1 MESTLAWT
9 GMWASILVS
18 GFLVIPV
25 LLEFFKRN
33 LPICFGL
40 LATVLTIYCLTPYS
54 AGARQVWTPFNKAQ
68 VGIVQVVQA
77 LFSPSP
83 SSS

>member
-9 GMWASILVS
+9 GMWTSILVS
-18 GFLVIPV
+18 GFLIVPV

-40 LATVLTIYCLTPYS
+40 LATILTIYCLTPYS
-54 AGARQVWTPFNKAQ
+54 AGARQVWNPFNKVQ
-68 VGIVQVVQA
+68 VGVTHAVQE
-77 LFSPSP
+77 LFSPSH
-83 SSS
+83 SS

>member
-9 GMWASILVS
+9 GMWTSILVS
-18 GFLVIPV
+18 GFLIVPV

-40 LATVLTIYCLTPYS
+40 LATILTIYCLAPYS
-54 AGARQVWTPFNKAQ
+54 AGARQVWSPFNKAQ
-68 VGIVQVVQA
+68 VGMTHAVQE
-77 LFSPSP
+77 LFSPSH
-83 SSS
+83 SS